1 MTATPTETTSVPTLP
16 PGSERRMIRLPGGRS
31 EPLAIFLA
39 RIALPVILVL
49 LIVVFSILRP
59 DTFFTV
65 ENFKTILNLQAVLG
79 ILSLGLLLPLIIG
92 EIDLSVAANLGL
104 GVILVTGLTSKQ
116 GLGLVPAVVLA
127 VLGCT
132 VVGLING
139 LMVTRLQINSLI
151 ATLAMSTILT
161 GLVAAYTNGGVFYN
175 NIPPGL
181 IKIGQGELFGMPL
194 PIIYAL
200 IIAVAVWYI
209 LSSTPL
215 GRFLYAIGGS
225 KDAARLSGVP
235 VRRLTMLA
243 FAGAG
248 LLAGVAGVV
257 QAGILGSGSPT
268 VGPPFLLPVFAAV
281 FLGATAIQPGVFN
294 VWGTV
299 IAVVTLQVGTTG
311 LALLGAPF
319 WIEPIFTGVAL
330 IIAVASARF
339 LRGEAL

>member
-1 MTATPTETTSVPTLP
+1 MATTSTDSTAVVTQPT
-16 PGSERRMIRLPGGRS
+16 GRERRIVRLPGGRS

-49 LIVVFSILRP
+49 LVVIFSVLRP
-59 DTFFTV
+59 ATFFTV
-65 ENFKTILNLQAVLG
+65 ENLKTILNLQSVLG
-79 ILSLGLLLPLIIG
+79 VLSLGLLLPLIIG
-92 EIDLSVAANLGL
+92 EIDLSVASNLGMGL
-104 GVILVTGLTSKQ
+104 ILVTGLTSQQ
-116 GLGLVPAVVLA
+116 GLGLLPAIALA
-127 VLGCT
+127 LVGCT
-132 VVGLING
+132 VVGLVNG

-161 GLVAAYTNGGVFYN
+161 GLVSAYTNGGVFYDH
-175 NIPPGL
+175 IPPGL
-181 IKIGQGELFGMPL
+181 LRIGQGHLVGIPL
-194 PIIYAL
+194 PIVYAL
-200 IIAVAVWYI
+200 VIALVVWYL

-225 KDAARLSGVP
+225 REAARLSGVP
-235 VRRLTMLA
+235 VRRLTLFA

-248 LLAGVAGVV
+248 LLAGTAGVV
-257 QAGILGSGSPT
+257 QAGILGSGTPT

-294 VWGTV
+294 VLGTI